1 MRNRVKLVWALLMPA
16 LWLAELPSAA
26 ALQLVEASDGVTVE
40 AVLSI
45 KEPTRIRI
53 DGAAIT
59 NVFGNIYSSNCGA
72 VGSVGSPGPQSSQ
85 ASQGSTVIAP
95 AGPQVNPA
103 GEIVVECDSEKGEI
117 YLRPVGQSVK
127 PVNLFVSSQHA
138 TYTVLLRR
146 SDTPADTVVLRDK
159 TPRHARPDGALNSLN
174 ALGRQP
180 QHVRALKAMLVAMAS
195 DRVPTDI
202 RVEEV
207 NRPTQLWAEAKFS
220 LIRLYEGRG
229 LIGERYILTN
239 VSSQD
244 MVLAE
249 QEFDRETGGVLGVAI
264 ENHNLRPGDSTAVYV
279 IRRGA

>member
-1 MRNRVKLVWALLMPA
+1 MRNPVKFAWALLIPA
-16 LWLAELPSAA
+16 LWLAEVQPAS
-26 ALQLVEASDGVTVE
+26 ALQLVEASDGVTVD

-59 NVFGNIYSSNCGA
+59 NVFGNIYSSNCGGA
-72 VGSVGSPGPQSSQ
+72 ITQGSPG
-85 ASQGSTVIAP
+85 TAP

-103 GEIVVECDSEKGEI
+103 GEIVVECDAEKGEI
-117 YLRPVGQSVK
+117 YVRPVGQSVK

-138 TYTVLLRR
+138 TYTLLLRR
-146 SDTPADTVVLRDK
+146 SDTPADTIVVRDK
-159 TPRHARPDGALNSLN
+159 TPRQAKADGSSTSA
-174 ALGRQP
+174 GRQP
-180 QHVRALKAMLVAMAS
+180 QHVRSLKAMLVAMAS

-207 NRPTQLWAEAKFS
+207 NRPIQLWAEAKFS
-220 LIRLYEGRG
+220 MTRLYEGRG
-229 LIGERYILTN
+229 LVGERYILTN
-239 VSSQD
+239 VSNKD

-249 QEFDRETGGVLGVAI
+249 QEFDRESGGVLGVAI

-279 IRRGA
+279 IRQGV

>member
-16 LWLAELPSAA
+16 LWLAEVPTAA

-85 ASQGSTVIAP
+85 ASQGATVIAP
-95 AGPQVNPA
+95 TGPQVNPA

-159 TPRHARPDGALNSLN
+159 TPRQAKPDNSLN

-239 VSSQD
+239 VSTQD